1 MPSNQLGTLVR
12 PATAA
17 PRWPRPSS
25 RTPATARRDPPARRE
40 HRPACGGGLEAAT
53 EVTQGMSVVL
63 PLTLAPP
70 TLPPPA
76 TEKAWRGTD
85 REIVLQLIDGTGRSA
100 LYQFR

>member
-1 MPSNQLGTLVR
+1 
-12 PATAA
+12 
-17 PRWPRPSS
+17 
-25 RTPATARRDPPARRE
+25 
-40 HRPACGGGLEAAT
+40 
-53 EVTQGMSVVL
+53 MSVDL
-63 PLTLAPP
+63 PFTLAPP